1 MANET
6 AKALYDKQA
15 NLART
20 NAQTAY
26 EVALANLGRRFGL
39 ANRQLESNLES
50 RGILRSGEANMARTE
65 LTAQEQAEKTAA
77 EMART
82 SALDQA
88 DLTLAQQLAGL
99 MTSSSG
105 GGGGTTSG
113 QPQYDF
119 SKVDFNGLG
128 QLMKANNRPVRDAA
142 PRPPVPAGAYGTTR
156 PTTTNQFDFS
166 KVDFAGLGQLMRA
179 NKPVNAAGRA
189 M

>member
-1 MANET
+1 MANEAT
-6 AKALYDKQA
+6 RALYDKQA

-39 ANRQLESNLES
+39 ANRQLESNLEA

-65 LTAQEQAEKTAA
+65 MTAQEQAEKTAA

-88 DLTLAQQLAGL
+88 DLTLAQQLAAL
-99 MTSSSG
+99 KTSSG
-105 GGGGTTSG
+105 GGGGGGGGNTGGGSN
-113 QPQYDF
+113 QPQFDF
-119 SKVDFNGLG
+119 SKVDFTGLG
-128 QLMKANNRPVRDAA
+128 QMMRANNRPVRDAA
-142 PRPPVPAGAYGTTR
+142 PRAAVPAGAYGTVR
-156 PTTTNQFDFS
+156 PGTVRPNT
-166 KVDFAGLGQLMRA
+166 MR
-179 NKPVNAAGRA
+179 PVRDAAGRS

>member
-1 MANET
+1 MANEAT
-6 AKALYDKQA
+6 RALYDKQA

-65 LTAQEQAEKTAA
+65 MTAQEQAEKTAA

-105 GGGGTTSG
+105 GGGGDK
-113 QPQYDF
+113 PQYDF

-156 PTTTNQFDFS
+156 PTTTNQYDFS

>member
-6 AKALYDKQA
+6 ARALYDKQA

-39 ANRQLESNLES
+39 ANRQLESNLEA

-65 LTAQEQAEKTAA
+65 MTAQEQAEKTAA

-105 GGGGTTSG
+105 GSGGGGGGGNTGGGSN
-113 QPQYDF
+113 QPQFDF
-119 SKVDFNGLG
+119 SKVDFTGLG
-128 QLMKANNRPVRDAA
+128 QMMRNNRPVRDAA
-142 PRPPVPAGAYGTTR
+142 PRPAVPAGSFGTVR
-156 PTTTNQFDFS
+156 P
-166 KVDFAGLGQLMRA
+166 VR
-179 NKPVNAAGRA
+179 PVRPVRDAAGRS

>member
-6 AKALYDKQA
+6 ARALYDKQA

-26 EVALANLGRRFGL
+26 EVALANLSRRFGL

-50 RGILRSGEANMARTE
+50 RGILRSGEANTARTE
-65 LTAQEQAEKTAA
+65 MTAQEQAEKTAA
-77 EMART
+77 ELART

-99 MTSSSG
+99 MTSSG
-105 GGGGTTSG
+105 GGGGGTTGGGTTSG

-119 SKVDFNGLG
+119 SKVDFTGLG
-128 QLMKANNRPVRDAA
+128 QLMKANRPVRQ
-142 PRPPVPAGAYGTTR
+142 PGRPLPAR
-156 PTTTNQFDFS
+156 PTGTYGFGSADT
-166 KVDFAGLGQLMRA
+166 MERR
-179 NKPVNAAGRA
+179 GR
-189 M
+189 